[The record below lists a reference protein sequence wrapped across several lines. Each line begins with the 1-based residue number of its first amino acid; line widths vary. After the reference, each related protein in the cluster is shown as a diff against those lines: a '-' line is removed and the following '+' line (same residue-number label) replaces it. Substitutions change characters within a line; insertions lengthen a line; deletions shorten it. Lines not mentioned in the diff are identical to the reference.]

1 MFHCSNQIL
10 DPRFQCE
17 DFLPRGQRRLN
28 LAGAV
33 QTAGTGLESGGRGG
47 RRSRAA
53 LCSPG
58 LGSGSP
64 GSPGSS
70 HCRGQQGCP
79 GNWQSDRQNSADF
92 SPPPGDDHSLL
103 LLLLVLFDR
112 CCSPRCQGYLDRCF
126 LLLCLLIIVESLSAW
141 YHYSS
146 SPKLLLIRWISW
158 LTRPATYFRVETV
171 RAACHSSS
179 SARPSLLSRF
189 IFSVKWVSVLH
200 DPASCKNSL

>member
-17 DFLPRGQRRLN
+17 DILPRGQRRLN

-47 RRSRAA
+47 RRSPAA

-58 LGSGSP
+58 LGSGSPGSP

-126 LLLCLLIIVESLSAW
+126 LLLCLNCCWSGEYLGWRDLQRTSGWRPSGLPATAPPVRGPACSQDSFSQWSEFQFFTILSLLV
-141 YHYSS
+141 
-146 SPKLLLIRWISW
+146 LLLCCCPRSW
-158 LTRPATYFRVETV
+158 
-171 RAACHSSS
+171 C
-179 SARPSLLSRF
+179 
-189 IFSVKWVSVLH
+189 
-200 DPASCKNSL
+200 